1 MKKLTALF
9 IAIMT
14 FIFTLTSCG
23 ADKLDIP
30 EGMQLVE
37 NEKNTYSFFVP
48 EDWSVDVQEESG
60 VSAAYASDK
69 SNVSLMIFDWDG
81 TAGFLQEYCDNYFT
95 TVTTTFKEVS
105 DREMYSDNQYFG
117 TIGGNGE
124 PVLKYVY
131 TIVSDNAATEEVETY
146 KIMQVFAYY
155 SENIVDGGN
164 IYIFTYTARTEL
176 YDSHLEEVYDIINE
190 FIA

>member
-81 TAGFLQEYCDNYFT
+81 TAGSLQEYCDNYFT

>member
-14 FIFTLTSCG
+14 FIFTLTSFG

-81 TAGFLQEYCDNYFT
+81 TAGSLQEYCDNYFT

>member
-23 ADKLDIP
+23 ADNLDIP

-81 TAGFLQEYCDNYFT
+81 TAGSLQEYCDNYFT

>member
-23 ADKLDIP
+23 ADDLGIP

-81 TAGFLQEYCDNYFT
+81 TASSLQEYCDNYFT

-117 TIGGNGE
+117 TIGENGE

-131 TIVSDNAATEEVETY
+131 TIVSDNATTPDVVETY
-146 KIMQVFAYY
+146 KLMQIFAWH
-155 SENIVDGGN
+155 NGN

-176 YDSHLEEVYDIINE
+176 YDSHLEEVSDIINE

>member
-69 SNVSLMIFDWDG
+69 SNVSLMIFDWDD
-81 TAGFLQEYCDNYFT
+81 TAGSLQEYCDNYFT